1 MPNANFFQNAIF
13 ILGAAFL
20 YAVSHSFLASHTLKG
35 TLGKYLGRWYRLFF
49 NAVAGIT
56 LLPVLALVPFLPDK
70 VLYSVSPPWQFL
82 MLGVQLSA
90 IILAA
95 LPFIQT
101 DIWHFLGLRQIM
113 EVVPPA
119 HTPFKEVGLYR
130 QVRHPGYF
138 FSLIFLWA
146 SPLMTFNQMM
156 LYIAFSLYLWV
167 GAIFEE
173 RKLAREFG
181 TIYADYQRRVP
192 MLIPWKIS
200 LWRK

>member
-1 MPNANFFQNAIF
+1 MPSVNLFQNAIF
-13 ILGAAFL
+13 ILGAGFL
-20 YAVSHSFLASHTLKG
+20 YAVLHSFLASHTFKN

-49 NAVAGIT
+49 NVVAGIT
-56 LLPVLALVPFLPDK
+56 LLPVMAWASFLPDK

-82 MLGVQLSA
+82 LLGVQLGA

-101 DIWHFLGLRQIM
+101 DIWHFLGLRQIIQA
-113 EVVPPA
+113 VPPA

-156 LYIAFSLYLWV
+156 LYLVFSLYLWV

-181 TIYADYQRRVP
+181 AIYEDYQRRVP
-192 MLIPWKIS
+192 MLIPRKIA
-200 LWRK
+200 LWH